1 MTASKRS
8 SGKFAAAIDN
18 AIAGWRQAVDRAST
32 TELLGLGP
40 PSTWPTASPTARK
53 TRMAMTT
60 VGSRITAK
68 IAGAMATSSTTTIN
82 AKSTFAIN
90 ASGFSIQSASPGMN
104 ERTTM
109 PTASGASVEI
119 RMTRTTAPDASS
131 KGRPTRL
138 CSIRIS
144 SGITAIA
151 SNARIA
157 ISPSACPWS
166 PPALVSFSGRS
177 GGIGD
182 IARKIKARS
191 TVGRKSNNRASRT
204 ATTGMTTNI
213 AKNDRASRP
222 GRRTKYNKSWTVVL
236 RPKPTTVHT
245 TLTCKASTTSCFR
258 SIGCLKGHSCHP
270 LFRRK
275 PPAPMEGW
283 RL

>member
-1 MTASKRS
+1 
-8 SGKFAAAIDN
+8 
-18 AIAGWRQAVDRAST
+18 
-32 TELLGLGP
+32 
-40 PSTWPTASPTARK
+40 
-53 TRMAMTT
+53 
-60 VGSRITAK
+60 
-68 IAGAMATSSTTTIN
+68 
-82 AKSTFAIN
+82 
-90 ASGFSIQSASPGMN
+90 
-104 ERTTM
+104 M

-119 RMTRTTAPDASS
+119 RMTRTTAPDAISN
-131 KGRPTRL
+131 GRPTRL

-182 IARKIKARS
+182 IARKTKALS
-191 TVGRKSNNRASRT
+191 TVGRKSNNTASRT
-204 ATTGMTTNI
+204 ATTGMITNI
-213 AKNDRASRP
+213 ASNDRASRP

-258 SIGCLKGHSCHP
+258 SIVFWTVLSGIP
-270 LFRRK
+270 LHKLRYQRDFGRPSVRGSRQ
-275 PPAPMEGW
+275 PPW
-283 RL
+283 RLAALRKSYCRAMATRMAVSGSTR